1 MPATLDLLAVGIAA
15 VDDVLYI
22 DDAPTLN
29 GKYPVRNTTR
39 HAGGLAA
46 TAMAAAA
53 RLGGA
58 VSYVARFDEG
68 ELSRFMTALCTD
80 YGVQTH
86 HMIRDPAARPY
97 HSVIVVDAATGSRT
111 IFYDCRDFKQPLAAD
126 LTDQLIRSAK
136 IFFLDFLAEPVPL
149 DLARKVHRLD
159 VPIVA
164 DVEGR
169 SGDVGALLELVDYLV
184 VSEEF
189 AQWKTGQRNL
199 AEACAHLAAT
209 PRKATVVT
217 AGAQGCY
224 WTDSPTRPVTHQ
236 PAFSVLTTDTTG
248 CGDTYHGAFAYAISQ
263 NWTVEE
269 AILLASACGALK
281 ASGQGGWPALPTR
294 AAARDFLAA
303 RQTTHP
309 AIAPLVAKLAE

>member
-1 MPATLDLLAVGIAA
+1 MAATLDILAVGIAA
-15 VDDVLYI
+15 VDDILYI

-58 VSYVARFDEG
+58 VSYVARLDAG
-68 ELSRFMTALCTD
+68 ELSRFMTTSCID
-80 YGVQTH
+80 YGVQTR
-86 HMIRDPAARPY
+86 HMIRDPAAQPY

-111 IFYDCRDFKQPLAAD
+111 IFYDCRNFQQPQPAD
-126 LTDQLIRSAK
+126 LADDLIRSAK
-136 IFFLDFLAEPVPL
+136 LFFLDFLAEPVPL
-149 DLARKVHRLD
+149 ELARKVRRLG

-164 DVEGR
+164 DIEGR
-169 SGDVGALLELVDYLV
+169 SGAVGALLELVDYLV

-189 AQWKTGQRNL
+189 AQWKTGQRDL
-199 AEACAHLAAT
+199 AQACARLAAH

-224 WTDSPTRPVTHQ
+224 WTDSPARPVTHQ
-236 PAFSVLTTDTTG
+236 PAFPVLTTDTTG
-248 CGDTYHGAFAYAISQ
+248 CGDTYHGAFAYALSQ
-263 NWTVEE
+263 NWTVQE

-294 AAARDFLAA
+294 AAAKDFLAA
-303 RQTTHP
+303 RQATHP
-309 AIAPLVAKLAE
+309 AIAPLVAKLAQ